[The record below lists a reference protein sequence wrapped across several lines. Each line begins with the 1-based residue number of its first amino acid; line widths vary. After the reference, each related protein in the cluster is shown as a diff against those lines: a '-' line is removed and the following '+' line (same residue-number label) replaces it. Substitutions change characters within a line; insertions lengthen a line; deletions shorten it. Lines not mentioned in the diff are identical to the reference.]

1 MRVPLLD
8 LTAQYARIRPDV
20 LRAIEAV
27 CDSQRFILGP
37 AVEGFEGAIAE
48 RLGVAHAIGMSSGTD
63 ALLAALMAAGVGAG
77 DDVITPTYS
86 FFATAGC
93 VWRLGA
99 RPVLVDVDPATL
111 NVTAEAVA
119 AAMTPKTKAV
129 IPVHL
134 YGQMADMASIVAVAA
149 RHGAV
154 VIEDACQ
161 AIDAA
166 DNGARAGAVGAMSA
180 FSFFPSKNLGG
191 FGDGGMATTDD
202 DAFARQLRLLRGH
215 GATTRYHHEIVGAN
229 FRLDALQAAVLMA
242 KLPHLDA
249 WTAGRRANAARYR
262 ALFAEAAAKAGVAIV
277 APVAGPTPERVLS
290 LPFERPGV
298 HHVYN
303 QFVVRL
309 GRRDTVKG
317 HLTEAGV
324 GCEVYYPVPFHLQ
337 ACFAPLGYARGAFPI
352 AEAAAGDSL
361 ALPIYPELTEPQQRY
376 VVDAVLA
383 GMTRTQDVA
392 PAGQPA

>member
-20 LRAIEAV
+20 LRAIEEV

-37 AVEGFEGAIAE
+37 TVERFEREMADRI
-48 RLGVAHAIGMSSGTD
+48 GVAHAIGMSSGTD
-63 ALLAALMAAGVGAG
+63 ALLAALMAAGVGPG
-77 DDVITPTYS
+77 DEVITPTYS

-111 NVTAEAVA
+111 NVTAEAIA
-119 AAMTPKTKAV
+119 AAMTPKTKAI

-134 YGQMADMASIVAVAA
+134 YGQMADMPPILAVAA
-149 RHGAV
+149 RQGAA

-166 DNGARAGAVGAMSA
+166 DRGVRAGAAGAMGA

-191 FGDGGMATTDD
+191 FGDGGLTTTND
-202 DAFARQLRLLRGH
+202 DALARQLRLLRGH
-215 GATTRYHHEIVGAN
+215 GASTRYHHEIVGAN
-229 FRLDALQAAVLMA
+229 FRLDALQAAVLSV
-242 KLPHLDA
+242 KLPHLTE
-249 WTAGRRANAARYR
+249 WMTGRQANAARYR
-262 ALFAEAAAKAGVAIV
+262 TLFTEAASAAGIDLA
-277 APVAGPTPERVLS
+277 APVAGPTPDGVLS
-290 LPFERPGV
+290 LPVERPGV
-298 HHVYN
+298 NHVYN
-303 QFVVRL
+303 QFVIRV
-309 GRRDTVKG
+309 GRRDAVKA
-317 HLTEAGV
+317 HLTDAGV

-337 ACFAPLGYARGAFPI
+337 ACFAPLGYSRGAFPI

-361 ALPIYPELTEPQQRY
+361 ALPIYTELTEAQQRY
-376 VVDAVLA
+376 VVESVLA
-383 GMTRTQDVA
+383 GMTRA
-392 PAGQPA
+392 PAVADATP

>member
-8 LTAQYARIRPDV
+8 LSVQFSHIRPDV
-20 LRAIEAV
+20 MRAIEAV
-27 CDSQRFILGP
+27 CDGQRFILGP
-37 AVEGFEGAIAE
+37 AVEGFERAIAE
-48 RLGVAHAIGMSSGTD
+48 RLGVAHAVGMSSGTD
-63 ALLAALMAAGVGAG
+63 ALLAALMAAGIGPG
-77 DDVITPTYS
+77 DEVVTPTYS

-93 VWRLGA
+93 VSRLGA

-111 NVTAEAVA
+111 NVTADAIA
-119 AAMTPKTKAV
+119 TAMTAKTKAI

-134 YGQMADMASIVAVAA
+134 YGQMADMPPILAVAA

-166 DNGARAGAVGAMSA
+166 DGGGRAGGVGAMGA

-191 FGDGGMATTDD
+191 FGDGGMTTTDD
-202 DAFARQLRLLRGH
+202 GDLARRLRLLRGH
-215 GATTRYHHEIVGAN
+215 GAATRYHHEIVGGN
-229 FRLDALQAAVLMA
+229 FRLDALQAAVLTA
-242 KLPHLDA
+242 KLPYLGE

-262 ALFAEAAAKAGVAIV
+262 AMFAESAGKAGVTLA
-277 APVAGPTPERVLS
+277 APAAGPTPDGVLS
-290 LPFERPGV
+290 LPFERQGV
-298 HHVYN
+298 THVYN

-309 GRRDTVKG
+309 GRRDAVKA
-317 HLTEAGV
+317 HLTDAGV

-383 GMTRTQDVA
+383 GMTRTPAVA
-392 PAGQPA
+392 AVRPA

>member
-8 LTAQYARIRPDV
+8 LTAQFARIRPDV

-37 AVEGFEGAIAE
+37 AVEGFEQAIAE
-48 RLGVAHAIGMSSGTD
+48 RLGVAHAVGMSSGTD

-77 DDVITPTYS
+77 DEVVTPTYS

-111 NVTAEAVA
+111 NVTADAIA
-119 AAMTPKTKAV
+119 AAMTPRTKAI

-134 YGQMADMASIVAVAA
+134 YGQMADMAPIVEVAA
-149 RHGAV
+149 RQGAA

-166 DNGARAGAVGAMSA
+166 DCGARAGTVGAMSA

-191 FGDGGMATTDD
+191 FGDGGMATTGDD
-202 DAFARQLRLLRGH
+202 RLARQLRLLRGH
-215 GATTRYHHEIVGAN
+215 GASTRYHHEIVGAN
-229 FRLDALQAAVLMA
+229 FRLDALQAAVLSA
-242 KLPHLDA
+242 KLPYLDE
-249 WTAGRRANAARYR
+249 WTGRRRANAARYR
-262 ALFAEAAAKAGVAIV
+262 ALFADAAPKAGVALADPI
-277 APVAGPTPERVLS
+277 AGPTPDGVLS

-309 GRRDTVKG
+309 GRRDAVKD
-317 HLTEAGV
+317 HLTAAGV

-337 ACFAPLGYARGAFPI
+337 ACFAPLGYRRGAFPI

-383 GMTRTQDVA
+383 GMTAAA
-392 PAGQPA
+392 PAGPPA

>member
-8 LTAQYARIRPDV
+8 LSAQFSRIRPEV
-20 LRAIEAV
+20 MRAIEAV

-37 AVEGFEGAIAE
+37 AVDAFEGAIAE
-48 RLGVAHAIGMSSGTD
+48 RVGVAHAIGMSSGTD
-63 ALLAALMAAGVGAG
+63 ALLAALMAAGVGPG
-77 DDVITPTYS
+77 DEVVTPTYS

-111 NVTAEAVA
+111 NVTADAVA
-119 AAMTPKTKAV
+119 AAMTAKTKAI

-134 YGQMADMASIVAVAA
+134 YGQMADMPPIMAVAA
-149 RHGAV
+149 RHGAA

-166 DNGARAGAVGAMSA
+166 DGGARAGSVGTMSA

-191 FGDGGMATTDD
+191 FGDGGMTTTDD
-202 DAFARQLRLLRGH
+202 GDLARRLRLLRGH
-215 GATTRYHHEIVGAN
+215 GAATRYHHEIVGAN
-229 FRLDALQAAVLMA
+229 FRLDALQAAVLTA
-242 KLPHLDA
+242 KLPYLDE

-262 ALFAEAAAKAGVAIV
+262 AMFGEAAAKAGVTLA
-277 APVAGPTPERVLS
+277 APAAGPTPDGVLS
-290 LPFERPGV
+290 LPVERPGV
-298 HHVYN
+298 THVYN

-309 GRRDTVKG
+309 GRRDTVKA

-337 ACFAPLGYARGAFPI
+337 ACFAPLGHARGAFPI

-383 GMTRTQDVA
+383 GMTRTPVA
-392 PAGQPA
+392 AGRPA